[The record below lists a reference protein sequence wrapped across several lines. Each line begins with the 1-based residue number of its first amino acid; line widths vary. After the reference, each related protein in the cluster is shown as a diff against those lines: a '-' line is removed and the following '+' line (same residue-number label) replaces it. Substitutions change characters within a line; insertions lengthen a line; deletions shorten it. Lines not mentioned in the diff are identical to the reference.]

1 MGLRSVTAL
10 VPFFEASAELTAMT
24 VTELGLGRAAGAVY
38 LPEVSMV
45 PRPAEPPAVSLTYH
59 VTAVFEV
66 PVTAAEKVAEAPA
79 RTLVVNG
86 ETLTAIVAD
95 GGGCWEPDEDDPAP
109 QPATKKADRRS
120 ARNPRDLRY
129 VTRIAD

>member
-1 MGLRSVTAL
+1 
-10 VPFFEASAELTAMT
+10 
-24 VTELGLGRAAGAVY
+24 
-38 LPEVSMV
+38 
-45 PRPAEPPAVSLTYH
+45 VSLTYQ

-86 ETLTAIVAD
+86 ETVTAIVPD

-109 QPATKKADRRS
+109 QPATRIAVRRS
-120 ARNPRDLRY
+120 ATNPGNLRF
-129 VTRIAD
+129 VTHIAS